1 MLLWGLLLG
10 TTTALADNQSTP
22 AAADSLQP
30 VVSIIIDDLGNQQRS
45 GLRAIDLPGPIT
57 YAILPHRPFTRL
69 LARHAH
75 RQKKEVMIHL
85 PMEAETGAALG
96 PGALVHDMGEQQFK
110 TAVRRNFEAVPH
122 AVGFNNH
129 MGSLLTAS
137 TSRMRWLMQ
146 AAMFRDDLY
155 FIDSRTTHH
164 TVAEQQAS
172 QRRIRNTSRDI
183 FLDYRDD
190 AQVVA
195 EQLTKLIQRAR
206 RNGTALAIGHPY
218 PATLT
223 TLEQWLPVLQEQ
235 GVRLVPVSELIELRQ
250 QRRDSTW
257 PMYSSRSPRVA
268 KNSKP

>member
-1 MLLWGLLLG
+1 MLWLLLLG
-10 TTTALADNQSTP
+10 PTTLQADNQTVAVAS
-22 AAADSLQP
+22 DDLQP
-30 VVSIIIDDLGNQQRS
+30 AVSIIIDDLGNQQGS
-45 GLRAIDLPGPIT
+45 GLRAINLPGPIT

-69 LARHAH
+69 LARYAH
-75 RQKKEVMIHL
+75 GQNKEVMIHV
-85 PMEAETGAALG
+85 PMEAESGAALG
-96 PGALVHDMGEQQFK
+96 PGGLLSDMAEKQFK
-110 TAVRRNFEAVPH
+110 TEVRHNFEAVPH

-129 MGSLLTAS
+129 MGSRLTAS

-155 FIDSRTTHH
+155 FIDSRTTRY

-183 FLDYRDD
+183 FLDYQGDD

-195 EQLTKLIQRAR
+195 EQLTKLIQRAWR
-206 RNGTALAIGHPY
+206 DGTALAIGHPY
-218 PATLT
+218 PATLD
-223 TLEQWLPVLQEQ
+223 TLGAWLPVLQEH

-268 KNSKP
+268 KSSKP

>member
-1 MLLWGLLLG
+1 MLGSTG
-10 TTTALADNQSTP
+10 ALADNPTTP
-22 AAADSLQP
+22 VAVDRLQP
-30 VVSIIIDDLGNQQRS
+30 AVSIIIDDLGNQQRS

-69 LARHAH
+69 LARYAH
-75 RQKKEVMIHL
+75 GQNKEVMIHV
-85 PMEAETGAALG
+85 PMEAESGAALG
-96 PGALVHDMGEQQFK
+96 PGALVSDMAEKQFK
-110 TAVRRNFEAVPH
+110 TAVRHNFEAVPH

-129 MGSLLTAS
+129 MGSRLTAS
-137 TSRMRWLMQ
+137 ASRMRWLMQ

-155 FIDSRTTHH
+155 FIDSRTTRH
-164 TVAEQQAS
+164 TVAEKQAS

-183 FLDYRDD
+183 FLDYRRDD

-206 RNGTALAIGHPY
+206 RDGTALAIGHPY

-223 TLEQWLPVLQEQ
+223 TLEQWLPVLQAH